1 MKSLKSKICALTLGA
16 MTLMSVPIFAE
27 MPGFTAVIGDKAF
40 DLEYINNPKNIKEI
54 QPLILENS
62 DSIYVKM
69 LNGKWINNLTGKEVS
84 KDALPQ
90 VNYKDKNGNTTVYES
105 KDGDVVKNEDNGQAS
120 SLSEFQKK
128 VVELV
133 NVERAKVGAKPLTA
147 NVELSKVATI
157 KSQDMIDK
165 NYFDHNS
172 PTYGSPSNMIKQ
184 FGINYSAVGENIAYG
199 QRTPEDVMNS
209 WMNSEGH
216 KRNILNPNFEEI
228 GVGIAKNSNGTIY
241 WTQMFIK

>member
-69 LNGKWINNLTGKEVS
+69 LNGKWINNLTGKEIA

-90 VNYKDKNGNTTVYES
+90 VNYKDKNGNTTVYEA
-105 KDGDVVKNEDNGQAS
+105 KDGDIVKNEDNGQAS